1 MNGAPTIERA
11 GGPMR
16 PRHALVVALC
26 LAAAACD
33 EPAPRTYTSFMEDRI
48 AREGTLTRCRE
59 NPQIEQSDI
68 ECANARRA
76 ESAIALRQER
86 ERRAALEAESERKLA
101 ALRAEIAARAEAA
114 LAAQAAAAAALE
126 AAYEAQWAAGAAGD
140 VPVTPEGLSGV
151 AVPAVGTS
159 SGEMAALEVGA
170 GAAPDAHPTAAQAFP
185 PAPIAEAAPMPAS
198 GPAPAAQPFATSS
211 ADPTASESA
220 SATGTPAGSAVPA
233 APVNGAVVL
242 DEAAPAQTPDSAGTA
257 ESAAGAIPR
266 PFRRD

>member
-16 PRHALVVALC
+16 LRHALVVALC
-26 LAAAACD
+26 LTAAACD

-59 NPQIEQSDI
+59 NPQIELNDI

-86 ERRAALEAESERKLA
+86 ERREALEAESERKLA
-101 ALRAEIAARAEAA
+101 ALRAEIAARDEAA

-140 VPVTPEGLSGV
+140 VPVTPERLSGDPAR
-151 AVPAVGTS
+151 AVETS
-159 SGEMAALEVGA
+159 SGEIAALEVGTG
-170 GAAPDAHPTAAQAFP
+170 GAPGAPPSAAQTFP
-185 PAPIAEAAPMPAS
+185 ASPIAES
-198 GPAPAAQPFATSS
+198 TST
-211 ADPTASESA
+211 P
-220 SATGTPAGSAVPA
+220 ATGTPAGNAVPA
-233 APVNGAVVL
+233 APANGPAVL
-242 DEAAPAQTPDSAGTA
+242 DEAAPAPNADSAGA
-257 ESAAGAIPR
+257 PESSAGAIPR